1 MSPPDQLTR
10 DDNWSVSDSG
20 TVSDVVVRVKDNE
33 MRLHSHILAA
43 GSPVLKTLF
52 ETKINKQATREV
64 NIEDCNF
71 ETATHLFKFLYTGAC
86 SAFLF
91 PECVE
96 VLKVANKYQVEL
108 LEKQMATK
116 IERQVT
122 KANCL
127 EVLMLGSALK
137 CAALR
142 EASLEIASHVTLA
155 ELKAIPQYKA
165 LDRDAIKSLYEAV
178 MTVRDGLLEEE
189 GELSGAS
196 PR

>member
-127 EVLMLGSALK
+127 EVLMLGTAFD

-142 EASLEIASHVTLA
+142 EASLKIASRVKLA

-165 LDRDAIKSLYEAV
+165 LDRDATRSLYETITA
-178 MTVRDGLLEEE
+178 VRDALLEQEIE
-189 GELSGAS
+189 GYGSTA
-196 PR
+196 R